1 MERLVKP
8 KIKPIM
14 SQSVCP
20 NCSSKI
26 TCGCQRRTASDG
38 KSVCSNC
45 VTLYEKKLQ
54 EQKAQKR

>member
-1 MERLVKP
+1 
-8 KIKPIM
+8 M
-14 SQSVCP
+14 SGTVCP

-45 VTLYEKKLQ
+45 VALYEKKLT
-54 EQKAQKR
+54 EKKVQKK

>member
-1 MERLVKP
+1 
-8 KIKPIM
+8 M

-45 VTLYEKKLQ
+45 VALYEKKLQ